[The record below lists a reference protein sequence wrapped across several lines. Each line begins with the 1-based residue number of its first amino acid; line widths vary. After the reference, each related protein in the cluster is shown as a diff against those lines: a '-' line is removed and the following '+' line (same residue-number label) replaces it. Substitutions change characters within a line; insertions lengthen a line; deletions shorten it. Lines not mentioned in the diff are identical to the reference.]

1 MSEDRESFVFHKDWY
16 YAIKKRSPQ
25 LRIEIYDAI
34 MEKVFEGT
42 QKELSEVAS
51 VVMDLISPQIDRD
64 TARWLDIKAKRRES
78 GKQGG
83 LAKQANA
90 TKCYQM
96 LPNDSKS
103 KQNVANLP
111 VSVSDSVSVSVSD
124 SVVTK
129 DVNKELSSL
138 HSDNNISTK
147 VDTLSSPNWADNFV
161 KFFNATIDK
170 NNSVIAKVRIIQGN
184 REKQLK
190 ARIKQ
195 YGEESVCEAV
205 TKATLS
211 PFLNGQK
218 GFIASIDWILKPN
231 NFPKILEG
239 NYDKRE
245 TSVFRTAE
253 CEQTIKR
260 KQIERQ
266 TLELMQEYEHQDG
279 SVPTG
284 AEKGFVPF

>member
-25 LRIEIYDAI
+25 LRTEIYDAI

-64 TARWLDIKAKRRES
+64 TAKWLDIKAKRRES

-111 VSVSDSVSVSVSD
+111 VSVCVSDSVSVD
-124 SVVTK
+124 
-129 DVNKELSSL
+129 
-138 HSDNNISTK
+138 
-147 VDTLSSPNWADNFV
+147 
-161 KFFNATIDK
+161 
-170 NNSVIAKVRIIQGN
+170 NNSVILQEKPNTIVLDKKKKIEDAQKDFYNSLVPYVSVYGKEMIRAFYDYWTEPNKSKTKMRFQMERTWDLERRLARWEKNN
-184 REKQLK
+184 RNNNNTNN
-190 ARIKQ
+190 
-195 YGEESVCEAV
+195 YGRFKTNSDAFDESVKESN
-205 TKATLS
+205 KFS
-211 PFLNGQK
+211 QK
-218 GFIASIDWILKPN
+218 LHSRFGD
-231 NFPKILEG
+231 
-239 NYDKRE
+239 
-245 TSVFRTAE
+245 
-253 CEQTIKR
+253 
-260 KQIERQ
+260 
-266 TLELMQEYEHQDG
+266 
-279 SVPTG
+279 
-284 AEKGFVPF
+284 